1 VNTRGAKKHGFLTD
15 DVVTFDEDADVVRLA
30 RIQPAN
36 TSPFSRRRSCF
47 LITVLVPSLSS
58 QMILF
63 YPNERGKKISFCVKK
78 GQFSAIS
85 SFVPALQAMAGVV
98 DRVAVSYRDILEVVV
113 HTVRLEINP
122 SGRRCG
128 FANQKHR
135 YKIIVVLPSPENVR
149 RTRALCVGK
158 VAVLD
163 EHVLCPYDR
172 QALPVVAIY
181 SNHEA
186 TG

>member
-1 VNTRGAKKHGFLTD
+1 
-15 DVVTFDEDADVVRLA
+15 
-30 RIQPAN
+30 
-36 TSPFSRRRSCF
+36 
-47 LITVLVPSLSS
+47 
-58 QMILF
+58 
-63 YPNERGKKISFCVKK
+63 
-78 GQFSAIS
+78 
-85 SFVPALQAMAGVV
+85 MAGVV

-122 SGRRCG
+122 GGRRCG

-135 YKIIVVLPSPENVR
+135 CKVPVVLPRQARDENVR
-149 RTRALCVGK
+149 RTRALRVGK

>member
-1 VNTRGAKKHGFLTD
+1 MLFN
-15 DVVTFDEDADVVRLA
+15 
-30 RIQPAN
+30 
-36 TSPFSRRRSCF
+36 
-47 LITVLVPSLSS
+47 VLVPSLSW
-58 QMILF
+58 QMILDIVSF
-63 YPNERGKKISFCVKK
+63 YSNVWGKKIYICVKK

-135 YKIIVVLPSPENVR
+135 CKVPVVLPRQARDENVR
-149 RTRALCVGK
+149 RTRALRVGK